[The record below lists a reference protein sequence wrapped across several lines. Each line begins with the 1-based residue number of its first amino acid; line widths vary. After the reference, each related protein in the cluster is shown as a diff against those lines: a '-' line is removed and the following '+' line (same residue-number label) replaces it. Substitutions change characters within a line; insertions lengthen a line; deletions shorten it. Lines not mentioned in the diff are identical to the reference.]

1 MNMKNLVLLLTYCHL
16 AWNQTLTIRTLAGSN
31 AVAQSVAAQTA
42 ALASTE
48 GIAIDGFGNTY
59 VSDAPDH
66 RVRKIEPTGKITTVA
81 GNGRPGSAGDDGPA
95 TMAQLNTPYGL
106 AVDLEGNL
114 YVADLGNARV
124 RRISTA
130 GIISTVAGGG
140 NTDVSLFGTSTKG
153 TEARLNAPR
162 NLVVDA
168 AGQVY
173 ISDFGAHR
181 VYRLSA
187 DGQLT
192 HLVGSNEPGGSA
204 ENARALTASLRSP
217 TALALDKAGLLYI
230 ADSGNNDLRRVQR
243 GLLERVMS
251 TAGLTPRIKFGTI
264 TGLAIDAASGDL
276 YVAEGRESPVRR
288 VTPEGAVFSF
298 AYGARDVAV
307 DATGAVWFA
316 DGPFVRKSSRL
327 GSEIVAGTGS
337 FQFGG
342 DGGPAFEAR
351 LQSPGGVATDKAGN
365 IYISDTANHRVR
377 RIGLNGQIETIAG
390 TGEAGYAGNLKL
402 AILAKLRS
410 PTGLVV
416 DRNGNVY
423 VSDTGN
429 HVVRRIR
436 NTGIIETVAGTGVA
450 GTGVVGTGNNI
461 VVAQLAPLNGP
472 RGLALDWED
481 LLTIADTENHRVL
494 KVTGSGLL
502 NLVAGRGTPG
512 NTGDGALARIATL
525 QRPTDLGYDAK
536 GALFITDSGNRRV
549 RWVSPQGTMMGFPS
563 EGLIEPVAL
572 AWSGDNFYLADAG
585 RHRVFLVAPN
595 GARGDIGG
603 TGEAGYSGDDGPAAS
618 ALLNRP
624 ISLAVTPKGELLIA
638 DQENHRI
645 RAVARQVEAS
655 GLVAQ
660 PGITAVVSAATLR
673 TAPAVPGSL
682 LTLFGAGLGPIA
694 GALGR
699 VDLLGRW
706 DTSVQGVE
714 VRFDGFPAPLFYVS
728 ETQINLQVPRMVTG
742 RARVTVTVT
751 VGGTPRGTRVVEVAE
766 SAPALFVVEN
776 QQALAFN
783 EDGGANVRNNP
794 AEKGSVLSFFATGF
808 GLWEIDLPDGTPAQ
822 VPLPKPRL
830 PVTVWIGGQLT
841 ELLFARAAPGQ
852 VGVLQINVRMPTRV
866 PPGTVGNL
874 GVVLR
879 VGEATS
885 GSGPMVWIF

>member
-1 MNMKNLVLLLTYCHL
+1 MKKLVLLLTYCNL
-16 AWNQTLTIRTLAGSN
+16 AWNQILTIRTIAGSN
-31 AVAQSVAAQTA
+31 AVAESVAAQTA

-59 VSDAPDH
+59 VADGPDH
-66 RVRKIEPTGKITTVA
+66 RVRRIEPSGKITTVA
-81 GNGRPGSAGDDGPA
+81 GNGQPGSAGDGGPA
-95 TMAQLNTPYGL
+95 SAAQLNSPYGL
-106 AVDLEGNL
+106 AVDVAGNL
-114 YVADLGNARV
+114 YIADLGNARV
-124 RRISTA
+124 RRVSTEGRISTL
-130 GIISTVAGGG
+130 AGGG
-140 NTDVSLFGTSTKG
+140 NSDVSLFGVPTKG
-153 TEARLNAPR
+153 TDARLNAPR
-162 NLVVDA
+162 NVVVDT

-181 VYRLSA
+181 VYRLST

-192 HLVGSNEPGGSA
+192 HLVGGSEPGRST
-204 ENARALTASLRSP
+204 ENARALTANLRSP

-230 ADSGNNDLRRVQR
+230 ADSGNNDIRRVQR

-251 TAGLTPRIKFGTI
+251 TAGLAPRIRFGTI

-298 AYGARDVAV
+298 ANGARDVAV
-307 DATGAVWFA
+307 DASGAVWFA

-342 DGGPAFEAR
+342 DGGPAVESR
-351 LQSPGGVATDKAGN
+351 LRAPAGVATDRAGN

-390 TGEAGYAGNLKL
+390 TGEAGYAGDLKL
-402 AILAKLRS
+402 AIVAKLRS

-416 DRNGNVY
+416 DRDGNVY

-429 HVVRRIR
+429 HVIRRIR
-436 NTGIIETVAGTGVA
+436 KTGMIETFAGTGVA
-450 GTGVVGTGNNI
+450 GAGNG
-461 VVAQLAPLNGP
+461 VAQQAPLNGP
-472 RGLALDWED
+472 RGLALDLD
-481 LLTIADTENHRVL
+481 GLLTIADTENHRVL
-494 KVTGSGLL
+494 KVMGSGLL

-512 NTGDGALARIATL
+512 NTGDGASARTATL
-525 QRPTDLGYDAK
+525 QRPTDVVYDPK
-536 GALFITDSGNRRV
+536 GALFVVDSGNRRV
-549 RWVSPQGTMMGFPS
+549 RWVGREGIMMGFPS
-563 EGLIEPVAL
+563 EGLVEPVAI
-572 AWSGDNFYLADAG
+572 AWSGDNFYLADAA
-585 RHRVFLVAPN
+585 RNRIFLVAPN
-595 GARGDIGG
+595 GARGEVGG
-603 TGEAGYSGDDGPAAS
+603 TGEAGYSGDDGPAAI
-618 ALLNRP
+618 AMLNRP
-624 ISLAVTPKGELLIA
+624 ISLAVTASGELLIA

-682 LTLFGAGLGPIA
+682 LTLFGAGLGPVA

-751 VGGTPRGTRVVEVAE
+751 VGGTLRGTRVVEVAE

-794 AEKGSVLSFFATGF
+794 AEKGSVLSLFATGF
-808 GLWEIDLPDGTPAQ
+808 GLWEIDLPDGTPALA
-822 VPLPKPRL
+822 PFPKPRL

-841 ELLFARAAPGQ
+841 ELVFARAAPGQ
-852 VGVLQINVRMPTRV
+852 VGVLQINVRMPTKV

-874 GVVLR
+874 SVVLR
-879 VGEATS
+879 VGEVTS
-885 GSGPMVWIF
+885 GLAPMVWIF